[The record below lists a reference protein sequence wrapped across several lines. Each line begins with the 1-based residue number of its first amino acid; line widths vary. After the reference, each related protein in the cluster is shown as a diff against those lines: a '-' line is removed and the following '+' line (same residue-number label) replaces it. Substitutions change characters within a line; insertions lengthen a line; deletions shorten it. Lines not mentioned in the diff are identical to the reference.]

1 MHKSK
6 PVVTADDPIR
16 PTKKAQ
22 PLRKR
27 SKAAIR
33 KLYAEK
39 QELWEQDLSKTQLQF
54 EYGQILGLDFKNAV
68 RLLDIAF
75 NPKIINQK
83 LLTPKQEFENAFE
96 LYELNKG
103 QADLLEKQGVI
114 VKTSKNLVDPKWY
127 NMTRKDFFK
136 AFNPIVQD
144 LLRNNGVNYD

>member
-1 MHKSK
+1 MKK
-6 PVVTADDPIR
+6 QTLVITADDLVR

-22 PLRKR
+22 PLRKQ
-27 SKAAIR
+27 SK
-33 KLYAEK
+33 LQAEK
-39 QELWEQDLSKTQLQF
+39 QRLWEEEFSKTQLQF
-54 EYGQILGLDFKNAV
+54 EHGQILELGFTMAV

-83 LLTPKQEFENAFE
+83 MLTPKQEFENAFE
-96 LYELNKG
+96 LYELSKG

-136 AFNPIVQD
+136 ALNPEVQD
-144 LLRNNGVNYD
+144 MLKNNGVNYD